1 LQTTTNK
8 SMTFAA
14 LFPGQGSQTV
24 GMLSDFEAEVPVI
37 KDTFSEASDA
47 LGYDLWALTQ
57 DGPVEQLS
65 LTEITQP
72 LMLTSGV
79 ALYRAWNQ
87 ANGQTVSYMAG
98 HSLGEYTA
106 LTAAG
111 SLKLADAVKVVRAR
125 GRFMQEAVPQGSGAM
140 AAVIGLDDDKI
151 EAVCAQVAN
160 DSGLIIEAVN
170 YNAPGQLVIAGHA
183 EAIEVSLPMLKEAGA
198 KRALILPVSAPFHC
212 ALMKPAADR
221 LKLELDAID
230 VQMPTIPVIQ
240 NVSIRPETDV
250 AVIRT
255 QLIRQT
261 FSPVRWAQTVR
272 SFEGLGIRTAAE
284 FGPGAVLCGLAKR
297 IQTDAL
303 HFPLG
308 TRETFFK
315 AVKEING

>member
-1 LQTTTNK
+1 
-8 SMTFAA
+8 MTFAA

-24 GMLSDFEAEVPVI
+24 GMLSDFEAEVPEI

-57 DGPVEQLS
+57 NGPAEQLA

-87 ANGQTVSYMAG
+87 ANGQKVSYMAG

-125 GRFMQEAVPQGSGAM
+125 GRFMQEAVPQGTGAM

-160 DSGLIIEAVN
+160 KSGLIIEPVN

-183 EAIEVSLPMLKEAGA
+183 EAVEVSLPMLKEAGA

-221 LKLELDAID
+221 LKSELDAID
-230 VQMPTIPVIQ
+230 VQMPTVPVIQ
-240 NVSIRPETDV
+240 NVSILPETDV

-255 QLIRQT
+255 QLIKQT
-261 FSPVRWAQTVR
+261 FSPVRWAQTVC

-297 IQTDAL
+297 IQTDAR

-308 TRETFFK
+308 TREMFFK